1 MSDKLKLGILT
12 SGNQSNARLII
23 KACLE
28 DRINADV
35 PIIIS
40 DDANSG
46 ASDDVN
52 SEAIDKVSE
61 SNQNQAISSKNSVLQ
76 QNLLSLIAGERR
88 LSDESDI
95 LQEMVNSKIDLIV
108 LVGYVRKLTPEFFNL
123 YNNKIV
129 DLFPADTRKYR
140 GVNAYE
146 WAWLNKLNATCAT
159 VHFVESLNNTGPIIL
174 QAPIQIKPEYGS
186 LEEFKNVLEERV
198 KNPSNAESID
208 TTFFGSLVKIHR
220 EGEGATYT
228 GIKPAGDFGS
238 PLIPLVD
245 GAIDSESSEKL
256 EALFPEALRAQVVDR
271 FQEVIGKK
279 NYPLENV
286 PAGRDYV
293 ESYIVFFH
301 WALNLYNAS
310 LKGEVAHATEGEI
323 SHNEEVSHT
332 EEVLDAHER

>member
-159 VHFVESLNNTGPIIL
+159 VYFVESLNNTGPIIL

-186 LEEFKNVLEERV
+186 LEEFKNVGFEVE
-198 KNPSNAESID
+198 
-208 TTFFGSLVKIHR
+208 H
-220 EGEGATYT
+220 
-228 GIKPAGDFGS
+228 
-238 PLIPLVD
+238 
-245 GAIDSESSEKL
+245 KL
-256 EALFPEALRAQVVDR
+256 
-271 FQEVIGKK
+271 
-279 NYPLENV
+279 YPLALQMLVNGQIELIGDKVNLLNNEGYSV
-286 PAGRDYV
+286 HKGITLSGVIERISKEDLIFVKYRTDLNHLKVSKLANSKTEIVYQASFGYESHKFLHFTSLMGQVQDVRDKGYQC
-293 ESYIVFFH
+293 E
-301 WALNLYNAS
+301 LNFDGMRFA
-310 LKGEVAHATEGEI
+310 
-323 SHNEEVSHT
+323 
-332 EEVLDAHER
+332 